1 MNIDIINE
9 INSILKNDAD
19 DSSHK
24 AYGFTQTENGLFMNS
39 ICSGFDV
46 YDMIEE
52 AKLTKSF
59 DPYTILAVSSYGWAA
74 PLNEDGGVDCAPSK
88 HEERRRVRLISIVD
102 RDSNIASILHFNDTD
117 EDVID
122 ENGDATGSL
131 ADLLSEIF
139 D

>member
-1 MNIDIINE
+1 MT
-9 INSILKNDAD
+9 
-19 DSSHK
+19 
-24 AYGFTQTENGLFMNS
+24 GVQTCALP
-39 ICSGFDV
+39 ICFPV
-46 YDMIEE
+46 
-52 AKLTKSF
+52 
-59 DPYTILAVSSYGWAA
+59 TIWLAA

-131 ADLLSEIF
+131 ADLLAEIF
-139 D
+139 N